1 MDDMDGTEN
10 KEIPGEQEKRM
21 IDYAVHLA
29 EKQVQNGTAS
39 GHVITHYYNYAIQ
52 QYNKEWRDSI

>member
-1 MDDMDGTEN
+1 MYDES
-10 KEIPGEQEKRM
+10 KEIPGKQEKRM

-29 EKQVQNGTAS
+29 EKQMQNGTAS

-52 QYNKEWRDSI
+52 QYNKERRDSI